1 VSSIGPIR
9 LPLALPRV
17 TRDDDDR
24 IVAGVCAG
32 IARALDADV
41 TFVRLT
47 FSLLAFASGAG
58 IVAYVGAWAL
68 LPAPGAPSPSRKR
81 RTFGATLLVWSA
93 VLALRGLG
101 VADSIVWPLAFFA
114 AGLVLLGGTTFG
126 LDEKRARVGAGILIL
141 IGVVTFVSNNT
152 SGSASTVLAPGA
164 VAIAL
169 LLILAPWAWRLARER
184 EAERAAR
191 IRTEE
196 RADFAARVHDSVLQ
210 TLTLIQKDPNDARRL
225 ARRQERELRAWLYP
239 DRGPASDATLAGAV
253 DAAAAEIEELHGVRV
268 EVVRTGDAPLDER
281 TQALILAGREAM
293 TNAAKHS
300 GVDEVAVFLDA
311 DGDSISLYVR
321 DRGSGFDPAKVAP
334 DRRGVAESIRGRM
347 ERVGGTARVLSAPG
361 EGTEIE
367 LTVGRTRRLDG
378 ARQAETPARPAPEQQ
393 A

>member
-1 VSSIGPIR
+1 VSAIGPMR
-9 LPLALPRV
+9 LPLTLPRV
-17 TRDDDDR
+17 ARDDGNR
-24 IVAGVCAG
+24 VVAGVCAG

-58 IVAYVGAWAL
+58 IVAYVGAWAM
-68 LPAPGAPSPSRKR
+68 LPAPGASLPSRKR
-81 RTFGATLLVWSA
+81 RVFGAILLVWGA
-93 VLALRGLG
+93 VLTLRGLG

-126 LDEKRARVGAGILIL
+126 LEEKRARVAAGVLIL

-184 EAERAAR
+184 EAERAVR

-210 TLTLIQKDPNDARRL
+210 TLTLIQKDPSDARRL

-239 DRGPASDATLAGAV
+239 DREPASDATLAGAI

-311 DGDSISLYVR
+311 EGDPISLYVR
-321 DRGSGFDPAKVAP
+321 DRGTGFDPATVAA

-347 ERVGGTARVLSAPG
+347 ERVGGTARVVSAPG

-367 LTVGRTRRLDG
+367 LVVRHGRRLDG
-378 ARQAETPARPAPEQQ
+378 VHKAEAQQ